1 MQSERVLVTGA
12 AGFIGSHFTDAAVAA
27 GANVLSVDKLD
38 YCGNLMNLAQVMDH
52 PNHRF
57 VKADVGDIAKM
68 SELLREFKPTV
79 VVHFAAQTHVDRSID
94 TPLSFLEN
102 KTIATTHLIEAVR
115 LYYEK
120 LAQDDKARFRFI
132 DISTDEVYGDLDV
145 NDPPFSVKSPFAPNS
160 PYAASKAAADA
171 FVRGYGKTYQLP
183 VIIVHAC
190 NNYGPRQFPEKLIP
204 LVIDRIRSGQ
214 SIPIYGTGENRRQ
227 WMYVLDHVEALMAV
241 VKKGKAGAVYNIT
254 SGDEVT
260 NLKLVRT
267 LCALCDIVIAHPE
280 GRSHA
285 EKITFVKDR
294 PAHDRRYAMDPRDVD
309 DALGYRARTRLI
321 DGLQKTIDW
330 YLKNPEWLA
339 AVKSGAYRD
348 WVKRYDEK

>member
-12 AGFIGSHFTDAAVAA
+12 AGFIGSHFTDAAVDS
-27 GANVLSVDKLD
+27 GAEVLSVDTLN
-38 YCGNLMNLAQVMDH
+38 YCGNLMNLAHVMDH
-52 PNHRF
+52 PHHRF
-57 VKADVGDIAKM
+57 VKADVGDIATM
-68 SELLREFKPTV
+68 SMLLREFKPSV

-94 TPLSFLEN
+94 SPLSFLDN
-102 KTIATTHLIEAVR
+102 NTVATAHLMEAVR
-115 LYYEK
+115 LYYAT
-120 LAQDDKARFRFI
+120 LGDDKARFRFI
-132 DISTDEVYGDLDV
+132 DVSTDEVYGDLDV
-145 NDPPFSVKSPFAPNS
+145 NDPPFSVQSPFAPNS

-171 FVRGYGKTYQLP
+171 FVRGYGQTYQLP

-204 LVIDRIRSGQ
+204 LVIDRIRQGQ

-227 WMYVLDHVEALMAV
+227 WMYVLDHVEALMAI
-241 VKKGKAGAVYNIT
+241 VKKGQAGAVYNIT
-254 SGDEVT
+254 SGEEVT

-294 PAHDRRYAMDPRDVD
+294 PAHDRRYAMDWHDMD
-309 DALGYRARTRLI
+309 DALGYRSRTRLI

-330 YLKNPEWLA
+330 YLNNPEWWV
-339 AVKSGAYRD
+339 AVKSGEYRD
-348 WVKRYDEK
+348 WVKRYDKK

>member
-12 AGFIGSHFTDAAVAA
+12 AGFIGSHFTDAAVDS
-27 GANVLSVDKLD
+27 GAEVLSVDTLN
-38 YCGNLMNLAQVMDH
+38 YCGNLMNLAHVMDH
-52 PNHRF
+52 PHHRF
-57 VKADVGDIAKM
+57 VKADVGDIATM
-68 SELLREFKPTV
+68 SMLLREFKPSV

-94 TPLSFLEN
+94 SPLSFLDN
-102 KTIATTHLIEAVR
+102 NTVATAHLMEAVR
-115 LYYEK
+115 LYYSTFG
-120 LAQDDKARFRFI
+120 DDKARFRFI
-132 DISTDEVYGDLDV
+132 DVSTDEVYGDLDV
-145 NDPPFSVKSPFAPNS
+145 NDPPFSVQSPFAPNS

-171 FVRGYGKTYQLP
+171 FVRGYGQTYQLP
-183 VIIVHAC
+183 VIIIHAC

-204 LVIDRIRSGQ
+204 LVIDRIRQGQ

-227 WMYVLDHVEALMAV
+227 WMYVLDHVEALMAI
-241 VKKGKAGAVYNIT
+241 VKKGQAGAVYNIT
-254 SGDEVT
+254 SGEEVT

-294 PAHDRRYAMDPRDVD
+294 PAHDRRYAMDWHDMD
-309 DALGYRARTRLI
+309 DALGYRSRTRLI

-330 YLKNPEWLA
+330 YLNNPEWWV
-339 AVKSGAYRD
+339 AVKSGEYRD
-348 WVKRYDEK
+348 WVKRYDKK